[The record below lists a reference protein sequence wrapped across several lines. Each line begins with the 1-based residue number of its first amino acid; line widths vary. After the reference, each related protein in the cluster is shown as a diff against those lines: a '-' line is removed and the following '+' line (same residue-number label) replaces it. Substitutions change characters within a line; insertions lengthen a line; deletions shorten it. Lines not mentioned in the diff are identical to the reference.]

1 MSHDRYAD
9 PYAGSAAYQS
19 HQYQPSHS
27 YADNELQPP
36 EPPYTESG
44 GYQAS
49 SSTEKMVDASM
60 GTERLHKGRQGPQ
73 QGRSWAEAGPPPRS
87 TGILRMWRKGERGKQ
102 WSRGGGARTFLRF
115 CCCSTTLIIILLVS
129 IILAILLYVRPP
141 NLKLNS
147 INIGSSG
154 VTLAS
159 NGFSLSLTLGIS
171 VANPNWFNVDFK
183 EVSATVRYPGNN
195 TNSFGGGTLY
205 NLDFQGYTD
214 STFDFPLTLNY
225 STSIDPNRVILD
237 DLISK
242 CGSSSNQITIDYNLY
257 LKLKILGVTISPTI
271 SSDASFACPISA
283 SDIESIAGNS

>member
-102 WSRGGGARTFLRF
+102 WSRVGSGP
-115 CCCSTTLIIILLVS
+115 STR
-129 IILAILLYVRPP
+129 ADGHRAAVRER
-141 NLKLNS
+141 S
-147 INIGSSG
+147 
-154 VTLAS
+154 
-159 NGFSLSLTLGIS
+159 
-171 VANPNWFNVDFK
+171 
-183 EVSATVRYPGNN
+183 
-195 TNSFGGGTLY
+195 
-205 NLDFQGYTD
+205 
-214 STFDFPLTLNY
+214 
-225 STSIDPNRVILD
+225 
-237 DLISK
+237 
-242 CGSSSNQITIDYNLY
+242 CGSAAVARRS
-257 LKLKILGVTISPTI
+257 
-271 SSDASFACPISA
+271 
-283 SDIESIAGNS
+283 